1 MQPESKHIF
10 VTGAGSGI
18 GRALAL
24 DAAARGMQVALCGRR
39 WAALEETAALTRRPE
54 TVLVIPADLTCPA
67 DRHTVATV
75 LKERWGRLDLLVNN
89 AGCVR
94 GGALAEMGDDTL
106 NEVLDANVVAP
117 IALTRDL
124 TPLLAAA
131 GGARVVNVGSMFG
144 DIAYPGFATYSASK
158 HALRGFSDALRREWG
173 EEGIG
178 VTYAAPRATRTP
190 AATAF
195 DALIDAT
202 GMRLDEPADVARRI
216 LDAALA
222 GKDTVYPRG
231 AEPLFVIVQRLFPRL
246 IDHALARQHA
256 DVAPARRRPIPI
268 A

>member
-1 MQPESKHIF
+1 MPPESKHIL

-24 DAAARGMQVALCGRR
+24 DAVARGMHVALCGRR
-39 WAALEETAALTRRPE
+39 WAALEETAALTGRSE
-54 TVLVIPADLTCPA
+54 SVLVVPADLTCAA
-67 DRHTVATV
+67 DRRAVVAV
-75 LKERWGRLDLLVNN
+75 LRERWGRLDLLVNN

-94 GGALAEMGDDTL
+94 GGALAETGDDTL

-124 TPLLAAA
+124 APLLATA

-144 DIAYPGFATYSASK
+144 DIAYPDFAVYSASK
-158 HALRGFSDALRREWG
+158 HALRGFSDALRREWSG
-173 EEGIG
+173 MGIG

-190 AATAF
+190 AAAAF
-195 DALIDAT
+195 DGLIEAS
-202 GMRLDEPADVARRI
+202 GMRLDEPVEVARRI

-222 GKDTVYPRG
+222 GRDAVYPPGVER
-231 AEPLFVIVQRLFPRL
+231 LFVLVQRLFPQL
-246 IDHALARQHA
+246 IDRALARQHA
-256 DVAPARRRPIPI
+256 CRVSARRRPIPV